1 MGLFNKKKQEGVE
14 EEEVPQRRGNP
25 STMFMFRLLAVG
37 YVLWL
42 LKDLVVMY
50 IEGGEDAPSLLVLI
64 GTAVVFI
71 GGSVWIIIMTVRQYK
86 QMKAEQEAEAAA
98 AEAEAAALK
107 EAEAMAEL
115 EEYEEYEDYEETEES
130 TETEE

>member
-14 EEEVPQRRGNP
+14 EEEPQRRGNP

-50 IEGGEDAPSLLVLI
+50 LEGGEDAPSLLVLLI
-64 GTAVVFI
+64 TAVVFI
-71 GGSVWIIIMTVRQYK
+71 AGSVWIIIITVKQYK
-86 QMKAEQEAEAAA
+86 QMQAELAAEAAA
-98 AEAEAAALK
+98 EEAAEAAALE
-107 EAEAMAEL
+107 EAEML
-115 EEYEEYEDYEETEES
+115 DDYEEVDDYEEA
-130 TETEE
+130 EKNEEE